1 MCEQPSIKRY
11 SFKVFW
17 RSYHPDPGSI
27 ENVQVWE
34 TGASAYWRFFEGFF
48 WYQRFHRRSKKSQTL
63 GASEILLLCSKLNQ
77 ADALRFVKNH
87 RRRSEICEIISKHL
101 KSSLIYQ
108 KWQSINWFIS
118 MSNQWDL
125 KTLENLCDPIYTCT
139 TRKVSINLIFTS
151 FVIIV
156 IAAYGI
162 GTLSIVLNS

>member
-1 MCEQPSIKRY
+1 MSTHKHT
-11 SFKVFW
+11 S
-17 RSYHPDPGSI
+17 HPDPGSI

-77 ADALRFVKNH
+77 SDALRFVKNH

-108 KWQSINWFIS
+108 KCRKGFLWFLCISLTFQICPQSVF
-118 MSNQWDL
+118 
-125 KTLENLCDPIYTCT
+125 
-139 TRKVSINLIFTS
+139 TRECILALVA
-151 FVIIV
+151 FV
-156 IAAYGI
+156 
-162 GTLSIVLNS
+162 